1 MIVDTSMTTGDV
13 ALEAD
18 VCIVGSGA
26 GGSVVAAELAG
37 AGKRVIVLEEGHYW
51 TSAEF
56 TQREEEMYPRLY
68 RERGTK
74 PTADYTVL
82 VSQGRAVG
90 GSTLA
95 GFCLCFR
102 TPHQI
107 LANWAERFGLAELS
121 HESMFPH
128 FERVERMIRV
138 SAIGARTSTPTTEC

>member
-37 AGKRVIVLEEGHYW
+37 AGKTVIVLEEGHYW

-90 GSTLA
+90 GSTLTS
-95 GFCLCFR
+95 FCLAFALRIKSLPTGRSDSGWQSFR
-102 TPHQI
+102 MNRCS
-107 LANWAERFGLAELS
+107 L
-121 HESMFPH
+121 
-128 FERVERMIRV
+128 
-138 SAIGARTSTPTTEC
+138 TSNEWSR